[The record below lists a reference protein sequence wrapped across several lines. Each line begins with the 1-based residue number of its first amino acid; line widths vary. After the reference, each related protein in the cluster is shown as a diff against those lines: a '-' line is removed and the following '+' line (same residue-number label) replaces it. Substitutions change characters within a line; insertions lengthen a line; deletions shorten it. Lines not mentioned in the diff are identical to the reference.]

1 MCRIVKQLL
10 TEKLIDIFYENQ
22 IRNRGKLPLNKG
34 TLDERLKELLPPDQH
49 DLLYRWEAECAEN
62 CGRELREFAGFCA
75 GILMSNPCHE
85 ENEGGLAG

>member
-1 MCRIVKQLL
+1 MCRIGKQLL
-10 TEKLIDIFYENQ
+10 AENLIDDFYEDH
-22 IRNRGKLPLNKG
+22 IRNDGGEPLNKS

-85 ENEGGLAG
+85 ENKGGLAR